1 MISKLLP
8 WKYLMQRAASHY
20 GFINPVSFLA
30 RMRKFSQ
37 PSEVA
42 EPIELLRAGVTF
54 HARGLL
60 NTKAIQT
67 NLDWVWPYW
76 VEKQFKPG
84 DPSFVPRAF
93 SFSHVNLTHRDWS
106 AVGLPN
112 LALYP
117 IVDPRGLVTPLYDGW
132 SLDFWLQNKD
142 GELHLPSRSP
152 HFSQHLHTD
161 GRLQVKSTFT
171 TEDGTLTAVTELI
184 LNAQNKPELNIQ
196 LHGQMPEGGRMLVT
210 ARPYNPEGIQ
220 FIEHIEFS
228 RDQQKLNINGDASIV
243 VDQPVDAWFFS
254 NYHHGDVASDI
265 ERNQSSD
272 DPGIRCD
279 AGMATAA
286 LAFDIPSDQGQS
298 AVTLTVDLSR
308 EMSRDRHQGDYT
320 ASWPDVLNSAAELQ
334 VPDRRLQQLYDTNLK
349 TLTLLSAEDI
359 VPGPYTYKR
368 FWFRDACLMMNALL
382 AVNLPDRVGR
392 ALPGFRKQQ
401 KRDGYFQSQE
411 GEWDSNGQV
420 LWIMNRYEQLS
431 GERLDTGLLS
441 AARKAVNWIDHKR
454 EKAPDTRHNG
464 LFPAGFSAEHFG
476 PNDHYYWDDFWAI
489 GGLRGIVELFQRHG
503 LSADAEKADQLRRTL
518 ESDVQKSIDSIEPH
532 RRRGGIPASP
542 YRRMDSGAIGS
553 MVADYPLQLNAADDP
568 AITATANYLIDNC
581 FYRGAFFQDMIHSG
595 QNIYLTLAVAQ
606 TLLRQGDARYLDLLN
621 TVAEAA
627 SPTGHWP
634 EAVHP
639 SSGGGCMGDGQHGW
653 AAAEFLMMI
662 RNLFVR
668 EEKDRLVIGSGLP
681 EPWIKQAEQVRFGPT
696 LTPWGSINVII
707 DGPEEQRRIR
717 LETDWHDPEHPP
729 EISVDI
735 PGFQTFQYRE
745 AGDAIR
751 LQPASS
757 DKESP
762 HEHIDVH

>member
-1 MISKLLP
+1 MLSKLLP
-8 WKYLMQRAASHY
+8 WKYLMQRAAHHY

-30 RMRKFSQ
+30 RLRKFSQ

-42 EPIELLRAGVTF
+42 EPIELLRAGVSF
-54 HARGLL
+54 HARGLI

-132 SLDFWLQNKD
+132 SLDFWLQDAQGK
-142 GELHLPSRSP
+142 LHFPSRNST
-152 HFSQHLHTD
+152 FKQSLNTD
-161 GRLQVKSTFT
+161 GRLQVESVFET
-171 TEDGTLTAVTELI
+171 DIGTLTAVTELI
-184 LNAQNKPELNIQ
+184 LNNQHQPELNIS
-196 LHGQMPEGGRMLVT
+196 LHGQVPQGGRMLVA

-220 FIEHIEFS
+220 FIEQIAVDNPQQMTVN
-228 RDQQKLNINGDASIV
+228 RDTTIC
-243 VDQPVDAWFFS
+243 VDQPSDRVYLS
-254 NYHHGDVASDI
+254 NYRHGDVASDVT
-265 ERNQSSD
+265 RDAASD
-272 DPGIRCD
+272 QNSIRCD

-286 LAFDIPSDQGQS
+286 LAFDIPAEQGQRS
-298 AVTLTVDLSR
+298 IALTIDLSQEQSR
-308 EMSRDRHQGDYT
+308 ECHESARSVTWSEALG
-320 ASWPDVLNSAAELQ
+320 SAAKLSLPDPDLQ
-334 VPDRRLQQLYDTNLK
+334 RLYDTNLK

-382 AVNLPDRVGR
+382 AVNLPDRVAR
-392 ALPGFRKQQ
+392 ALPDFRKQQ

-420 LWIMNRYEQLS
+420 LWILNRYEALS
-431 GERLDTGLLS
+431 GQTLPEELIS
-441 AARKAVNWIDHKR
+441 AARKAVSWIESKR
-454 EKAPDTRHNG
+454 EQAPGTRHHG

-489 GGLRGIVELFQRHG
+489 GGLRGIADLFRRHG
-503 LSADAEKADQLRRTL
+503 LTDDAEQTDQLRQTL
-518 ESDVQKSIDSIEPH
+518 EKDVQQSIDSIEPH
-532 RRRGGIPASP
+532 KRNGGIPASP

-568 AITATANYLIDNC
+568 AISATANFLIDQC
-581 FYRGAFFQDMIHSG
+581 FYQGAFFQDMIHSG

-606 TLLRQGDARYLDLLN
+606 TLLRQGDSRVHELLN
-621 TVAEAA
+621 TVAQAA

-634 EAVHP
+634 EAIHP

-653 AAAEFLMMI
+653 AAAEYLMMI

-668 EEKDRLVIGSGLP
+668 EEKDQLIIGSGLRT
-681 EPWIKQAEQVRFGPT
+681 EWIESDQRIHFGPT
-696 LTPWGSINVII
+696 LTPWGAVSVTI
-707 DGPEEQRRIR
+707 DGAADERRIQ
-717 LETDWHDPEHPP
+717 LNIDWHDDISKPELQ
-729 EISVDI
+729 VAI
-735 PGFQTFQYRE
+735 PGYQSFLYRE
-745 AGDAIR
+745 DAGAIR
-751 LQPASS
+751 LNPDAS
-757 DKESP
+757 DKEFK
-762 HEHIDVH
+762 HEHSDVH